1 MDRCVQEF
9 SRNQVNC
16 DRTQQTQQGQGVQDL
31 ETAHVVSRLAGSSIT
46 EGKGDLYQI
55 RATHTETHPNQR
67 DRVKISTRSTLIPT
81 TVKFGIDS
89 SPPGRVQYAL
99 PTFTQG
105 KEGKAHGI
113 GVLPPLV
120 GRLAASG
127 ELGSPHK
134 MSASRSTTT
143 CQEKYSDALHP
154 RRLWQQLLRS
164 SSESIKET

>member
-89 SPPGRVQYAL
+89 SPPGRVQPAL
-99 PTFTQG
+99 LTSTQG
-105 KEGKAHGI
+105 EEGKAHGI
-113 GVLPPLV
+113 GAPPPLV
-120 GRLAASG
+120 GRMGATG
-127 ELGSPHK
+127 ELVSPHK
-134 MSASRSTTT
+134 ISELHSTTIV
-143 CQEKYSDALHP
+143 
-154 RRLWQQLLRS
+154 RRKSVSRL
-164 SSESIKET
+164 